1 MALSPAHCPRPVIGD
16 YPLKRWLHP
25 DIKSVQSFSFTWT
38 MIPNTVEVND
48 KVETQ
53 SESVNLIDFSLWE
66 SRSQAINDFIRHYSF
81 DTIGFVFIS
90 LLGFFPVISAMLG
103 FGFYLWHLKTSNEH
117 TQNRLLNILN
127 GYLSAVCMNFSPA
140 VFNLVLHIQIQI
152 YRNRM

>member
-1 MALSPAHCPRPVIGD
+1 
-16 YPLKRWLHP
+16 
-25 DIKSVQSFSFTWT
+25 

-81 DTIGFVFIS
+81 DTIGFVFIP
-90 LLGFFPVISAMLG
+90 LLGFFLVISAMLG

-127 GYLSAVCMNFSPA
+127 GYLSGYFKPGLYLDMSLNWRHKIAIPVMATSFIFTEQA
-140 VFNLVLHIQIQI
+140 FNASCDHWDEI
-152 YRNRM
+152 NKP